1 MNGTIR
7 NHLATRFRWSY
18 ALVIA
23 GGLVTLSHRY
33 VRLPPTI
40 FAQDSLE
47 VTYAVGAMLLAMGA
61 IASLRIKCPK
71 CQKRLD
77 RAIGSSLAFPFLAG
91 HRVNNCPYCGVNFD
105 EPMSQDP
112 VAPIS

>member
-40 FAQDSLE
+40 FARDSLE

-61 IASLRIKCPK
+61 IASRCRKTPSH
-71 CQKRLD
+71 RLAD
-77 RAIGSSLAFPFLAG
+77 GFGEPIMRPPSDAG
-91 HRVNNCPYCGVNFD
+91 AWP
-105 EPMSQDP
+105 SWS
-112 VAPIS
+112 A

>member
-1 MNGTIR
+1 MNETIR

-23 GGLVTLSHRY
+23 GGLITLSHRY

-71 CQKRLD
+71 CQS
-77 RAIGSSLAFPFLAG
+77 ASIGNRELLGLPFLAG
-91 HRVNNCPYCGVNFD
+91 HRVNNCTYCGVNFD